1 MNKVLKKIFINTY
14 YAENQKYTESVLNI
28 SKVEKSQY
36 LIDNTVNCL
45 TVSSKNLQGISKLI
59 LVSTLFALSDLTW
72 AASGDYSTE
81 TIGSTCTTRC
91 QSGHDSHR
99 NDSSHASL
107 QGLKVD
113 KGGKGATGLQRLS
126 AYDLAEKNGY
136 KGYLGKWLGSLRVAS
151 GLSSH
156 AAEEIL
162 VESTDRRVNE
172 LNHTLNH
179 SEDSVYTAVESKI
192 AIASLPQPTDVGYN
206 MFSVSAGT
214 WGGEQGYAL
223 GFSGVTENN
232 KYVYKISTIS
242 KSENNLAA
250 GVSVGWQWK

>member
-1 MNKVLKKIFINTY
+1 MNNVLKKIFINAY

-36 LIDNTVNCL
+36 LIDNIVNCL
-45 TVSSKNLQGISKLI
+45 TVSSKNLQGIFKLI
-59 LVSTLFALSDLTW
+59 LVSTLFVLSGLTW

-113 KGGKGATGLQRLS
+113 KGGKGATGLQGLS

-136 KGYLGKWLGSLRVAS
+136 KGYLGKWLGAFSFHSFHR
-151 GLSSH
+151 LSSKSFFFLPFYKKRKSIY
-156 AAEEIL
+156 IL
-162 VESTDRRVNE
+162 
-172 LNHTLNH
+172 
-179 SEDSVYTAVESKI
+179 
-192 AIASLPQPTDVGYN
+192 
-206 MFSVSAGT
+206 FC
-214 WGGEQGYAL
+214 L
-223 GFSGVTENN
+223 GFCWG
-232 KYVYKISTIS
+232 
-242 KSENNLAA
+242 L
-250 GVSVGWQWK
+250 WKRLSLLRQIRNQIVW